1 MRPASIKE
9 TKNGYND
16 ENYITPRTLRA
27 ALADYS
33 PGGGGSSEGGTT
45 DYNKLEN
52 KPSINGVTLS
62 QNKTLKDLGIQPE
75 GAYLTEVPDTYK
87 TKDENDRLYQPK
99 GSYQPAG
106 SYLTEIPEEYL
117 TESEADEAYQPKGN
131 YQETLVSGENIKTVN
146 GQTLLGEG
154 DLTIAGGGGGGLID
168 SLPVGTM
175 IPYGSP
181 ETPDNWLS
189 CNGQAVSRTTYSH
202 LFKVI
207 GTSYGAGDGSTTFN
221 LPDKRGRVSVGYD
234 PDQELFN
241 KVGAHV
247 GANTHTLT
255 VEEMP
260 SHSHLWTYGYGG
272 GSYTSYAAAAT
283 GKLLSADATT
293 TTGGGKAHSIL
304 QASEVDHWIIKA
316 YPLSNADGYL
326 DPLPVGTIVD
336 YEGEEIPDGFEELEE
351 ARESSYLYGHIYGQ
365 QINTNSSAAV
375 SIPFSEVRRKG
386 EGIKFNGTKIEIGAG
401 VKRVEMSF
409 LLHGQASS
417 SAVSQVEYG
426 IKKNGTIVYKSVSE
440 HSLSANMTTYLIM
453 PTCEIDVTEGD
464 YLEVIVYAA
473 TTFIVNSNYANLSF
487 VRIKEAGNDT
497 VDNFIVNDAQEYSTT
512 EQKIGTWING
522 KPLYRKVI
530 SIPVSSITGAGTMI
544 AHGVSKLDLAL
555 PPKCSWY
562 DTQAETW
569 RSMPISYFGSLDWA
583 SQVLVRTDGNLY
595 FEIGP
600 SALTRLQ
607 TKGRDLYVVMEYT
620 KTTD

>member
-27 ALADYS
+27 ALADYT

-106 SYLTEIPEEYL
+106 SY
-117 TESEADEAYQPKGN
+117 
-131 YQETLVSGENIKTVN
+131 QETLVSGDNIKTVN
-146 GQTLLGEG
+146 GQSLLGGG

-175 IPYGSP
+175 IPYGSA

-189 CNGQAVSRTTYSH
+189 CNGQEVSRTTYSH

-234 PDQELFN
+234 PDQTMFN

-255 VEEMP
+255 VNEMP
-260 SHSHLWTYGYGG
+260 WHYHNGIYNNYSEKTVTTRGDGG
-272 GSYTSYAAAAT
+272 GGYFDNVA
-283 GKLLSADATT
+283 LINPDATLST
-293 TTGGGKAHSIL
+293 TYSCLRTGYSGGDAPFSIV

-336 YEGEEIPDGFEELEE
+336 YEGDEIPDGFEEVEE
-351 ARESSYLYGHIYGQ
+351 IKATQRWTIESEFKYNSIT
-365 QINTNSSAAV
+365 TNSWSLLSPFVETPVLPKGRYLAIYNVGIYNGGNSGVATINAGFNNSRLSAEHRA
-375 SIPFSEVRRKG
+375 SLP
-386 EGIKFNGTKIEIGAG
+386 
-401 VKRVEMSF
+401 
-409 LLHGQASS
+409 LLSTLITNTELS
-417 SAVSQVEYG
+417 YYFELDED
-426 IKKNGTIVYKSVSE
+426 KSVSF
-440 HSLSANMTTYLIM
+440 SA
-453 PTCEIDVTEGD
+453 
-464 YLEVIVYAA
+464 YAYCN
-473 TTFIVNSNYANLSF
+473 IGCSVNSF
-487 VRIKEAGNDT
+487 RVDIIKLDSEEMGLV
-497 VDNFIVNDAQEYSTT
+497 VDNAKVYSNE
-512 EQKIGTWING
+512 EQIIGTWNG
-522 KPLYRKVI
+522 KPLYRKKFEYMGLAMNVENVI
-530 SIPVSSITGAGTMI
+530 GTIANADEVYIEEAHLITTNDAKLSYPLNMVGYAGNTTDKVYVYAQSGYI
-544 AHGVSKLDLAL
+544 KVHTNGG
-555 PPKCSWY
+555 W
-562 DTQAETW
+562 
-569 RSMPISYFGSLDWA
+569 GSAW
-583 SQVLVRTDGNLY
+583 
-595 FEIGP
+595 
-600 SALTRLQ
+600 
-607 TKGRDLYVVMEYT
+607 KVVVVAKYT

>member
-1 MRPASIKE
+1 MRPASKKE
-9 TKNGYND
+9 TKNVYND

-27 ALADYS
+27 ALANYS
-33 PGGGGSSEGGTT
+33 PSGGGSSEGGTT

-87 TKDENDRLYQPK
+87 TKDENDNLYQPK

-106 SYLTEIPEEYL
+106 SY
-117 TESEADEAYQPKGN
+117 
-131 YQETLVSGENIKTVN
+131 QETLVSGDNIKTVN
-146 GQTLLGEG
+146 GQSLLGEG
-154 DLTIAGGGGGGLID
+154 DLTIAGGSGGLID
-168 SLPVGTM
+168 TLPVGTM
-175 IPYGSP
+175 IPYGSA

-202 LFKVI
+202 LFAVI
-207 GTSYGAGDGSTTFN
+207 GTSYGAGDDSTTFN

-255 VEEMP
+255 IAEMP
-260 SHSHLWTYGYGG
+260 SHQHDMYEVNPSTGG
-272 GSYTSYAAAAT
+272 GSYKQNYTNGGNYQVTLGSCKTVSEQGYF
-283 GKLLSADATT
+283 GLLGQFK
-293 TTGGGKAHSIL
+293 TGGGQAHSIV

-316 YPLSNADGYL
+316 FPLSSPEGAL
-326 DPLPVGTIVD
+326 DSLPIGTIVEYD
-336 YEGEEIPDGFEELEE
+336 GEEVPDGFEELEE
-351 ARESSYLYGHIYGQ
+351 VL
-365 QINTNSSAAV
+365 
-375 SIPFSEVRRKG
+375 
-386 EGIKFNGTKIEIGAG
+386 
-401 VKRVEMSF
+401 
-409 LLHGQASS
+409 
-417 SAVSQVEYG
+417 
-426 IKKNGTIVYKSVSE
+426 
-440 HSLSANMTTYLIM
+440 
-453 PTCEIDVTEGD
+453 D
-464 YLEVIVYAA
+464 
-473 TTFIVNSNYANLSF
+473 
-487 VRIKEAGNDT
+487 
-497 VDNFIVNDAQEYSTT
+497 YSTT

-522 KPLYRKVI
+522 KTLYRKVI
-530 SIPVSSITGAGTMI
+530 NVPISSITGAGTMI
-544 AHGVSKLDLAL
+544 SHGVSNLECAVSHY
-555 PPKCSWY
+555 CAWY

-569 RSMPISYFGSLDWA
+569 RNMPSSYFGSLDWS

-607 TKGRDLYVVMEYT
+607 TKGKDLFVIIEYT